1 MAHKEA
7 VLFSLQLA
15 LLMIEHHKLF
25 SRHLK
30 KNYDLSYSEFL
41 VLSAIQDY
49 GTFVPVEPLA
59 DFVILQKKTIISVLL
74 SLEDAGLI
82 EKLTSEEDGRRML
95 IGLSSKGIQVVDKA
109 IVDLDELV
117 RTVFWSMLS
126 EQEFFESVRNRI
138 RDNLDTLRGCSV
150 KGFDKENNCDTVASV
165 NFLIFWKAIVSK
177 WSDITER
184 EGGLS
189 FSEFRILALVTQ
201 FPQLSPHEIAEQLMV
216 CRSNVSIYVTR
227 LVSRGFLIE
236 NIDSNDGRA
245 KLLSATSNGN
255 LMVNNLMPRL
265 NELTQKVHSNSS
277 DEDIMVLNVWHYRMY
292 SSLKAGG
299 LGYDE

>member
-25 SRHLK
+25 SRHL

-59 DFVILQKKTIISVLL
+59 DFVILRKKTIISVLL
-74 SLEDAGLI
+74 NLEDAGLV
-82 EKLTSEEDGRRML
+82 EKSSSGQDGRRML

-117 RTVFWSMLS
+117 RTVFWSALS
-126 EQEFFESVRNRI
+126 EQEFFENVRNRI
-138 RDNLDTLRGCSV
+138 RNNVDALRGCSI
-150 KGFDKENNCDTVASV
+150 KGFDKDNHCDTVASV

-189 FSEFRILALVTQ
+189 FSEFRVLALVAQ

-236 NIDSNDGRA
+236 NIDSNDGRG
-245 KLLSATSNGN
+245 KWLVSSSSGN
-255 LMVNNLMPRL
+255 LVVNNLMLRL
-265 NELTQKVHSNSS
+265 NELTQKVYSNSS

-292 SSLKAGG
+292 SSLKAGRMG
-299 LGYDE
+299 CDE